1 MKGSRRTVRS
11 VRSLVF
17 AATLLGLTP
26 SALVRADQSTRIAPG
41 NWVRVT
47 TATEVTGEGFAMG
60 SDARGKALSDDKR
73 TRTFEVNGRP
83 VRVAKPITTLEGI
96 VEAVDET
103 TLVLRG
109 SPPIAI
115 PRQAITRL
123 DLRKRGSRK
132 GAGIFLGA
140 LAGGAIG
147 YGIGAAT
154 SGPGCQGG
162 ETGFAHLCTLDDV
175 GKPVDAFLG
184 AAGGAILGLIF
195 APGARWERNL
205 PLDHVQVSLGP
216 TRGRGIRLSV
226 SLAF

>member
-1 MKGSRRTVRS
+1 MKGSRSSIRS
-11 VRSLVF
+11 VRSWVF
-17 AATLLGLTP
+17 AASLLGLTP

-47 TATEVTGEGFAMG
+47 TATEATG
-60 SDARGKALSDDKR
+60 KL
-73 TRTFEVNGRP
+73 
-83 VRVAKPITTLEGI
+83 TTIQGV

-115 PRQAITRL
+115 PRQAITSL

-132 GAGIFLGA
+132 GAGLLIGA

-162 ETGFAHLCTLDDV
+162 ETGLAHLCTLDDV
-175 GKPVDAFLG
+175 GKPVGAFLG
-184 AAGGAILGLIF
+184 AAGGAILGLVL

-205 PLDHVQVSLGP
+205 PLDRVQVSLGP